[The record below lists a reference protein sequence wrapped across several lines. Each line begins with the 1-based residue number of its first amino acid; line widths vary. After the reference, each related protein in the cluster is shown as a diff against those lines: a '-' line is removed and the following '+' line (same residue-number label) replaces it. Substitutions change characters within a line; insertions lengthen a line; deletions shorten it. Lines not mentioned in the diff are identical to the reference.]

1 MRRYLPAL
9 TDSDV
14 TAGSCGIRA
23 QVLARDG
30 SLLDDFLFERRG
42 RVLHVINAPSPAAT
56 ASMAIARRIGIEL
69 RSGG

>member
-1 MRRYLPAL
+1 
-9 TDSDV
+9 
-14 TAGSCGIRA
+14 
-23 QVLARDG
+23 VLARDG

-56 ASMAIARRIGIEL
+56 ASMAIARRIGSEI